1 MESLSADRE
10 SYGGELPVS
19 WRGGIGWTTIPL
31 EGVLAMAARKLFVFI
46 VVAMFS
52 LGLASPGFSAGMV
65 EDAKGT
71 VTKIEGG
78 KVSIKD
84 SMGEKTIEPNNPGV
98 ITDLKVGDQVS
109 VRDGKLTKEGGAGTS
124 APPRAPGY

>member
-1 MESLSADRE
+1 
-10 SYGGELPVS
+10 
-19 WRGGIGWTTIPL
+19 
-31 EGVLAMAARKLFVFI
+31 MAARTLFVFF

-84 SMGEKTIEPNNPGV
+84 SMGEKTIEPMNPEAL
-98 ITDLKVGDQVS
+98 TDLKVGDQVS
-109 VRDGKLTKEGGAGTS
+109 VKDGKLTKEGGAGPS

>member
-1 MESLSADRE
+1 MTAGRLF
-10 SYGGELPVS
+10 
-19 WRGGIGWTTIPL
+19 I
-31 EGVLAMAARKLFVFI
+31 LFV
-46 VVAMFS
+46 VAVFS
-52 LGLASPGFSAGMV
+52 LGLASPGLSEGMADDV
-65 EDAKGT
+65 KGT
-71 VTKIEGG
+71 VIKIDGG

-124 APPRAPGY
+124 APPLAPGY